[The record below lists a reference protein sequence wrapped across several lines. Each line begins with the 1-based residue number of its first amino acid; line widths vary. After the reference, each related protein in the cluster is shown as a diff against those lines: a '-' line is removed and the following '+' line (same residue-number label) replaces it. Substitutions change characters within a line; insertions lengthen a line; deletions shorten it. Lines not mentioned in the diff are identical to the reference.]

1 MFANVVARV
10 VYKFSIECN
19 LFMIVAF
26 VKKSSKHGHENT
38 IDDVI
43 GPPSDDSDVDPDFV
57 PDETSEPLKK
67 THKKAPSFLR
77 KKRRRPMKGICCQS
91 LS

>member
-1 MFANVVARV
+1 
-10 VYKFSIECN
+10 
-19 LFMIVAF
+19 MIVAF
-26 VKKSSKHGHENT
+26 VNKSSKHGRENT

-57 PDETSEPLKK
+57 PDEISGPLKK
-67 THKKAPSFLR
+67 TLQKTSSFLQ
-77 KKRRRPMKGICCQS
+77 KKLRRPVKGICCQS